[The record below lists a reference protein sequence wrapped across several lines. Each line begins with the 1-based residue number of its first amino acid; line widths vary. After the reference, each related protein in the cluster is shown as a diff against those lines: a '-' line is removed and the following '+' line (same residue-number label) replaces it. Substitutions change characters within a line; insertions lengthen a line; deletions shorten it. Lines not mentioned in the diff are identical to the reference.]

1 MTGPARN
8 PLSLDSQFCFA
19 VYSAAHALNRAYKP
33 LLDRLGVTY
42 PQYLVLMTLWEQDDQ
57 AVGEIGGRLMLESS
71 TLTPLLKRLEAAG
84 LIVRRRSPIDE
95 RQVRVSLTDKGRGL
109 RTEATAVPPAILAA
123 SGCDAATL
131 GRLRQELGVVRDH
144 LLKDGQR
151 GG

>member
-1 MTGPARN
+1 MTEPARD

-42 PQYLVLMTLWEQDDQ
+42 PQYLVLMTLWERDDQ
-57 AVGEIGGRLMLESS
+57 AVGEIGARLMLESS

-84 LIVRRRSPIDE
+84 LIGRRRSPVDE
-95 RQVRVSLTDKGRGL
+95 RQVRVSLTDKGRAL
-109 RTEATAVPPAILAA
+109 RTEATTVPPAILAA
-123 SGCDAATL
+123 SGCDAVTL
-131 GRLRQELGVVRDH
+131 GRLKQELGVVRDH

-151 GG
+151 TG